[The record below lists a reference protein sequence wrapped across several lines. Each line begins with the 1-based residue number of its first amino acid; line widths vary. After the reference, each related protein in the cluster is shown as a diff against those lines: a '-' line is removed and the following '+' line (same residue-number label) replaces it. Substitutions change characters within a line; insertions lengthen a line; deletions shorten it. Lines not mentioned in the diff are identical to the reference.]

1 MGRILHHRGET
12 KPPCPSHVFQ
22 HRHWKSLFPWQPNW
36 LSLSQEWRRRQRREG
51 RGVCVCVAGG
61 GCRAGARHSMLTST
75 WPLGENAI
83 SVSWFPQE
91 NIMIGCFSFSFFFWL
106 LPSPESSKIYDLLT
120 TKTTQCHESQNLSIW
135 SIMQGYNGKGATKH
149 SMPAKGRSFTQAV
162 ITPHWQRVRSKCCSN
177 KTNIFSSTAPSGKM
191 YNQWRLK
198 AEKKE
203 LSEREMTHS
212 EEMEDAF
219 QKA

>member
-1 MGRILHHRGET
+1 MHGENPSSQGRNKAALPFPRVPASPWK
-12 KPPCPSHVFQ
+12 KPV
-22 HRHWKSLFPWQPNW
+22 SLATELALFVTGM
-36 LSLSQEWRRRQRREG
+36 EKEAEKGREG
-51 RGVCVCVAGG
+51 RVCVG
-61 GCRAGARHSMLTST
+61 GCRAGAWHSMLTST

-106 LPSPESSKIYDLLT
+106 LLSPESSKIYDLLT
-120 TKTTQCHESQNLSIW
+120 TKTTQCHESQNFSVW
-135 SIMQGYNGKGATKH
+135 SIMQGYNGKGTTKH